1 MNEITQAFE
10 KHIKNE
16 YPPDYVFYA
25 DPEGDVRHA
34 FLEDVEAL
42 SDTHR
47 FVGMTSD
54 SITHSHLI
62 KAGNLPILELVG
74 AE

>member
-25 DPEGDVRHA
+25 DPYGDVSRV
-34 FLEDVEAL
+34 FMENIESLEA
-42 SDTHR
+42 THD
-47 FVGMTSD
+47 FVGMTDD
-54 SITHSHLI
+54 SITHIHLAR
-62 KAGNLPILELVG
+62 AGNMPILELRV
-74 AE
+74 

>member
-25 DPEGDVRHA
+25 DPYGDVSRA
-34 FLEDVEAL
+34 FLEDVEGL
-42 SDTHR
+42 NITHK

-54 SITHSHLI
+54 SITHSHLNR
-62 KAGNLPILELVG
+62 AGDLPILELVE
-74 AE
+74 A

>member
-1 MNEITQAFE
+1 MTKITEAFE

-25 DPEGDVRHA
+25 DPDGDVRHV
-34 FLEDVEAL
+34 FLEDIAAMEV
-42 SDTHR
+42 THS
-47 FVGMTSD
+47 FVGMTHD

-62 KAGNLPILELVG
+62 KSGNLPILERVG
-74 AE
+74 I